1 MLEEF
6 YNWNMPWKWER
17 LNHQLQSDH
26 ALSFVGHFS
35 SFYTSMRNAY
45 LLLSK
50 DVYI

>member
-6 YNWNMPWKWER
+6 YNWNMSWKWER
-17 LNHQLQSDH
+17 LNHQLQ
-26 ALSFVGHFS
+26 LSFVGHFS

-50 DVYI
+50 DVFM